1 VLTRFVPRTV
11 LAAVSVL
18 ALGLGA
24 HSIASAQ
31 GLGCSGKDAVMSKK
45 ISKTMNAA
53 IESLRG
59 QRWQEV
65 LDRANEA
72 QAEPSPKK
80 PYDEYWIHNMK
91 GKALTGLKQYKE
103 AVAEFELV
111 KDTPCMTEPERGEFL
126 KLMAKIYYQLD
137 EYPKAIETGK
147 RSLAIAPDAD
157 LSLFVGQSYYL
168 TKDYENARKVL
179 DEVVAKLEADGK
191 PPGEQNLRLIHGSCL
206 SIGDDACATAQYEK
220 LVKFYPKPEYWQNLV
235 NTLFNDKKS
244 TDKHQIN
251 VMRLALYV
259 KSINEPSKFEEIAQ
273 IALDQGLPG
282 EAQALLEDAMNRK
295 LFTDPRMLERNKS
308 LLTRAK
314 TAAAGDKTTLAQ
326 QEAAAMKNPQGN
338 ADVKIGAAYLSY
350 GDNAKAIESLQRG
363 IGKGGVRDPDEAG
376 ILLGVAHLRSGN
388 KAEAAKAFGTV
399 SKDPTMTRIAKLWL
413 LNT

>member
-1 VLTRFVPRTV
+1 
-11 LAAVSVL
+11 
-18 ALGLGA
+18 
-24 HSIASAQ
+24 
-31 GLGCSGKDAVMSKK
+31 MSKK

-65 LDRANEA
+65 LDRAKEA

-80 PYDEYWIHNMK
+80 PYDEYWIRNLT

-103 AVAEFELV
+103 AVAEFELI

-137 EYPKAIETGK
+137 DYPKVIETGK
-147 RSLAIAPDAD
+147 RSLAIAPDSD
-157 LSLFVGQSYYL
+157 LSLFVGQAYYL
-168 TKDYENARKVL
+168 TKDYENSRKFL
-179 DEVVAKLEADGK
+179 DEVVTKLEAEGK

-206 SIGDDACATAQYEK
+206 SIGDDACATTQYEK
-220 LVKFYPKPEYWQNLV
+220 LVKFYPKPEYWQNLL

-251 VMRLALYV
+251 VMRLALHV

-282 EAQALLEDAMNRK
+282 ESQALLEDAIDRK
-295 LFTDPRMLERNKS
+295 LFADPRMLERNKG
-308 LLTRAK
+308 LLSRAK
-314 TAAAGDKTTLAQ
+314 TAATGDKATLAQ
-326 QEAAAMKNPQGN
+326 QEVAAKKNPQGN

-350 GDNAKAIESLQRG
+350 GERACGRTHRAARRRAAGRG
-363 IGKGGVRDPDEAG
+363 CRPARRRSVARVDREDRVRD
-376 ILLGVAHLRSGN
+376 R
-388 KAEAAKAFGTV
+388 
-399 SKDPTMTRIAKLWL
+399 
-413 LNT
+413 

>member
-1 VLTRFVPRTV
+1 MLTRFVPRTV
-11 LAAVSVL
+11 LATVSVL

-24 HSIASAQ
+24 HSSALAQ

-65 LDRANEA
+65 LDRAKEA

-80 PYDEYWIHNMK
+80 PYDLYWIHNMT

-103 AVAEFELV
+103 AVAEFEIV

-137 EYPKAIETGK
+137 DYPKVIEIGK
-147 RSLAIAPDAD
+147 RSLAIAPDPD
-157 LSLFVGQSYYL
+157 LTLFVGQAYYL
-168 TKDYENARKVL
+168 TKDYENSRKL
-179 DEVVAKLEADGK
+179 LEEVVTKLEAEGK
-191 PPGEQNLRLIHGSCL
+191 PPGEQNLRLIHGSCI
-206 SIGDDACATAQYEK
+206 SIGDDACATTQYEK
-220 LVKFYPKPEYWQNLV
+220 LVKYYPKPEYWQNLV

-295 LFTDPRMLERNKS
+295 LFTDARILERNKG

-314 TAAAGDKTTLAQ
+314 TAAAGDKATLAQ
-326 QEAAAMKNPQGN
+326 QEAAAQKNPQGN

-350 GDNAKAIESLQRG
+350 GENEKAIESLQRG

-376 ILLGVAHLRSGN
+376 LLLGVAYLRSGN

-399 SKDPTMTRIAKLWL
+399 NKDPTMTRIAKLWL

>member
-31 GLGCSGKDAVMSKK
+31 GVGCSGKDAVMSKK
-45 ISKTMNAA
+45 IAKPMNAA
-53 IESLRG
+53 IEALRG

-65 LDRANEA
+65 LDRVKEA

-80 PYDEYWIHNMK
+80 LYDEYWIHNMMGK
-91 GKALTGLKQYKE
+91 GLTGLKQYKE
-103 AVAEFELV
+103 AVAEFDLI
-111 KDTPCMTEPERGEFL
+111 KDTPCMTEPERGDFL
-126 KLMAKIYYQLD
+126 KLMTKIYYQLD
-137 EYPKAIETGK
+137 DYPKVIETGK

-157 LSLFVGQSYYL
+157 LSLFVGQAYYL

-179 DEVVAKLEADGK
+179 DDVVAKLEAEGK

-235 NTLFNDKKS
+235 NTLFNDKTS

-273 IALDQGLPG
+273 IALAQGLPG
-282 EAQALLEDAMNRK
+282 EAQAVLEDAMNRK
-295 LFTDPRMLERNKS
+295 LFTDPRILERNKG
-308 LLTRAK
+308 LLARAK
-314 TAAAGDKTTLAQ
+314 TAAAGDKATLAQ

-376 ILLGVAHLRSGN
+376 LLLGVAYLRSGN

-399 SKDPTMTRIAKLWL
+399 NKDPTMTRIARLWL